1 MVVYYGN
8 VLVFDEFWILEIC
21 VIYLDCLSKKRFG
34 INKYILL
41 YLSIYRVHGTL

>member
-8 VLVFDEFWILEIC
+8 DLVFDEIWILEIC
-21 VIYLDCLSKKRFG
+21 VIYLDCFRKKRFG

-41 YLSIYRVHGTL
+41 YL